1 MTLRDWSTS
10 LHNRQIS
17 SVELVT
23 STIAEIKKRDIY
35 CSLITLT
42 EEEALREAAERDKE
56 LARGIDRGPFH
67 GVPIAYKDLFYTRGI
82 RTTAGSL
89 LYRDFIPAYDA
100 TAVERLRAAGAIC
113 VGKTNMH
120 ELAYGITSKNPHYGF
135 VLNPHDTGRIAG
147 GSSGGSATLIAAN
160 LLPMCLGTD
169 TGGSIRIPAS
179 YCGVVGLK
187 PTYGRVSRFGVHP
200 LSFSLDHVGPLGSCV
215 DDCALAANV
224 LAGPDNRDPTCLPFP
239 SPDFNRPVLP
249 NLNGIRVGV
258 PRNFFFDRI
267 SEDVSRAVHNAIGA
281 MEHVGAAIH
290 PIDLPD
296 LHAINATARV
306 VQLSETA
313 ALYGDQKDASLFGG
327 DLWSLIQQGKLIAA
341 HEYVNAQ
348 RLRTLFRSDFD
359 RVWEQVDV
367 LATPTTPVVAPR
379 LEENT
384 VTIGEAEE
392 DTRLA
397 STRLVRAINFLGEPA
412 LSMPCGKTGDALPIG
427 LQLISSPWTEPLL
440 LQIAR
445 TLEAQLS
452 AVL

>member
-1 MTLRDWSTS
+1 MRIRDWAAS
-10 LHNRQIS
+10 LHSRQIS
-17 SVELVT
+17 SVELVAR
-23 STIAEIKKRDIY
+23 TIADIKKRDVY

-42 EEEALREAAERDKE
+42 EEEALKQAAERDAE
-56 LARGIDRGPFH
+56 LARGIDRGIFH
-67 GVPIAYKDLFYTRGI
+67 GIPIAYKDLFYTRGI
-82 RTTAGSL
+82 RTTSGSL
-89 LYRDFIPAYDA
+89 LYRDFVPAYDA
-100 TAVERLRAAGAIC
+100 TSVERLRAAGAIC

-135 VLNPHDTGRIAG
+135 VLNPHDTSRIAG
-147 GSSGGSATLIAAN
+147 GSSGGSATLIAAE

-215 DDCALAANV
+215 DDCAVAMNV
-224 LAGPDNRDPTCLPFP
+224 LAGPDNRDPTCLPHP
-239 SPDFNRPVLP
+239 APDFDRQLLP
-249 NLNGIRVGV
+249 DLNGARIGV
-258 PRNFFFDRI
+258 PRNFFFDRV
-267 SEDVSRAVHNAIGA
+267 SEEVSGAVHNAIDA
-281 MEHVGAAIH
+281 MEQLGASIH
-290 PIDLPD
+290 TVDLPD
-296 LHAINATARV
+296 LNAINATARV

-313 ALYGDQKDASLFGG
+313 ALYGDQKDPSLFGG

-348 RLRTLFRSDFD
+348 RLRTLFRRDFN

-367 LATPTTPVVAPR
+367 LATPTTPIVAPR

-384 VTIGEAEE
+384 VKMGDADE

-412 LSMPCGKTGDALPIG
+412 LSMPCGKTGSNLPIG
-427 LQLISSPWTEPLL
+427 LQLISAPWTEPLL

-445 TLEAQLS
+445 TLEARLS